1 MKSSSAIKIMLG
13 SLIAITVFHCLIL
26 VKVIPYEITWGGRL
40 ENDQAMYVFESVSLL
55 INGFMIYV
63 LLGQGKLISFGLSD
77 KMNRFFLWVFAVLFA
92 LNTVGNILAKTNFEK
107 TFALVTA
114 FFVYLLIIMLKG
126 NNIESKNG

>member
-1 MKSSSAIKIMLG
+1 MLG
-13 SLIAITVFHCLIL
+13 SLIAIAVFHCLIL

-114 FFVYLLIIMLKG
+114 FFVYLLIIMLIG